1 MLSLSLHS
9 FRRLETTVLNKR
21 LSQLE
26 GDEAILQKMYP
37 QGEDR
42 DVSWTVTVMS
52 YYASL
57 VGGVVCAVVSLLW
70 MLHIGAIP
78 FILIPR
84 FFFLESE
91 WAIGLI
97 YTCFV
102 I

>member
-1 MLSLSLHS
+1 
-9 FRRLETTVLNKR
+9 
-21 LSQLE
+21 
-26 GDEAILQKMYP
+26 MYP

-70 MLHIGAIP
+70 MLHIGEIL
-78 FILIPR
+78 FIFPR
-84 FFFLESE
+84 FFLLESV

-102 I
+102 IY